1 VVDGFLGDGGATTAD
16 HEDDKRGGG
25 LRMKCFQNGLGGA
38 DRVGVGRGVSALE
51 VAEAVN
57 LVGGLDGA
65 GDDAFELSETDLG
78 GECLDHGVSGL
89 TDRDDEYAAV
99 GVEVVEILANAQDAA
114 LAVHVARECAGDA
127 GFGKRVLEDLAG
139 GVAHGGEGG
148 GVGHDDDYR
157 EGRWRGTEYPLDY
170 SVVNSESPELSMLL
184 TYNHESIREL
194 RLNRPPVNALTTE
207 VLVALREAIEKAPS
221 EGVRA
226 LVLSGSPGRFSGG
239 LDVPA
244 LLKLDKP
251 GIAVLWRELY
261 AILRTIACSRIPI
274 VAAITG
280 HAPAG
285 GTVLSLFCDG
295 RVMAEGDYKIGL
307 NEVQVGIPLPPII
320 LAGLQRLVG
329 MRMGEQL
336 AVSGALMSSQDALR
350 VGLVDE
356 LAPAEQVVERALA
369 WCKRLLAVPAEA
381 FVLTRRDARADLA
394 AMFDRDLEKE
404 AAYVTSNWWSEETQR
419 TLKALVERLG
429 KK

>member
-1 VVDGFLGDGGATTAD
+1 
-16 HEDDKRGGG
+16 
-25 LRMKCFQNGLGGA
+25 
-38 DRVGVGRGVSALE
+38 
-51 VAEAVN
+51 
-57 LVGGLDGA
+57 
-65 GDDAFELSETDLG
+65 
-78 GECLDHGVSGL
+78 
-89 TDRDDEYAAV
+89 
-99 GVEVVEILANAQDAA
+99 
-114 LAVHVARECAGDA
+114 
-127 GFGKRVLEDLAG
+127 
-139 GVAHGGEGG
+139 
-148 GVGHDDDYR
+148 
-157 EGRWRGTEYPLDY
+157 
-170 SVVNSESPELSMLL
+170 MLL

-356 LAPAEQVVERALA
+356 LAPAEQVVERAMA
-369 WCKRLLAVPAEA
+369 WCKRLLDVPAEA